1 MGNIQ
6 NGRIDLNDLK
16 YLHLSDREKTKLLLV
31 EGDILVNRTN
41 SAELV
46 GKCAVFDL
54 EGDYGFA
61 SYLIRLHLDSL
72 RAEPRLIAMYINS
85 PAGRNYMFNERKQ
98 MTGQAN
104 VNATKLKAL
113 PIALPSLSEQHRIVT
128 YLNSLQSRVDSLKQL
143 QSETSTELD
152 ALLPAIFDK
161 AFKGEL

>member
-6 NGRIDLNDLK
+6 NGRLDLRDLK
-16 YLHLSDREKTKLLLV
+16 YLDLSDKDRAKLILA

-46 GKCAVFDL
+46 GKCAVFGLDG
-54 EGDYGFA
+54 EYAFA
-61 SYLIRLHLDSL
+61 SYLIRLRLDKA
-72 RAEPRLIAMYINS
+72 RAKPRLVASYINS
-85 PAGRNYMFNERKQ
+85 PAGRAYMFSERKQ

-113 PIALPSLSEQHRIVT
+113 PITLPPLPEQRRIVG
-128 YLNSLQSRVDSLKQL
+128 YLDDLQAKVDALRRL
-143 QSETSTELD
+143 QAETAAEID
-152 ALLPAIFDK
+152 ALLPSILDK